1 MNRFKEGELVFN
13 FNGAQKVE
21 KFDEPGVPK
30 PTDMKL
36 VDFVVEEGA
45 RTLLIEVKDPSH
57 RGTPGKEREKYIRR
71 ITTNELINT
80 ELVPKARGAYTF
92 LHLMARDSK
101 RFLYIVIFGLDRFP
115 NEKALLIGF
124 KERLL
129 QRIRHEGKEPWKR
142 QYIYDCIV
150 VDLDGWNKH
159 FPDYPVFREA
169 I

>member
-1 MNRFKEGELVFN
+1 MNRFKEGELVFC
-13 FNGAQKVE
+13 FNGAGKVE
-21 KFDEPGVPK
+21 KLDEKGVPI

-45 RTLLIEVKDPSH
+45 RTLLIEVKDPSN
-57 RGTPGKEREKYIRR
+57 RNAPDKEREKYARKIS
-71 ITTNELINT
+71 TNELISN

-92 LHLMARDSK
+92 LHLMERDSK
-101 RFLYIVIFGLDRFP
+101 RFLYIVVFGLDRFP

-150 VDLDGWNKH
+150 VDLNDWNKH
-159 FPDYPVFREA
+159 FPEYPVFRET